1 MYGICSARSVSA
13 TTSLPKPGALVHVRL
28 AGRSSARID
37 GWAALAGFSAAA
49 AAWPFALVTGG
60 SLGSGVP
67 RRRHRTGS
75 RGLTQPRQEL
85 HAGIAVGRLHAH
97 FALEIAHRDHG
108 VVADPP
114 VGPAGVEAERGEALL
129 YFLDFGQRGGAFA
142 SGEGLHERPA
152 ADDAV
157 AEMHDRQRIIH
168 RGVVG
173 AHGIEVRAEQE
184 GGSARYRRPQLGGRV
199 RLRERLAI
207 GSADTGLLP
216 RFEGARRA
224 FVGRARHAT
233 HLIAPM
239 LACAILAALDEILRG
254 AG

>member
-97 FALEIAHRDHG
+97 FALEIAHCDHG

-114 VGPAGVEAERGEALL
+114 VGAAGVEAERGQALL
-129 YFLDFGQRGGAFA
+129 NFLDFRQGGVR
-142 SGEGLHERPA
+142 SPPGKGCTNGPA
-152 ADDAV
+152 PT
-157 AEMHDRQRIIH
+157 MRSPRCTIDR
-168 RGVVG
+168 V
-173 AHGIEVRAEQE
+173 
-184 GGSARYRRPQLGGRV
+184 
-199 RLRERLAI
+199 
-207 GSADTGLLP
+207 
-216 RFEGARRA
+216 
-224 FVGRARHAT
+224 
-233 HLIAPM
+233 
-239 LACAILAALDEILRG
+239 
-254 AG
+254 